1 MGFEDLDEKQR
12 ENLAK
17 AMNSLLS
24 NPEVSTDVK
33 RLLMKA
39 DPKMKFADVAQADAL
54 DKARKET
61 TDKISELEAKLME
74 EQAIRVREERHRQAR
89 EKGIS
94 PEDVEKVV
102 TDYKV
107 MDWDKAMQIAERLRE
122 MAPASAEPAF
132 DAKPELPNEKEL
144 WADPRGYA
152 NKIAHQMI
160 DQFGGRRT
168 GRSN

>member
-54 DKARKET
+54 DKVREESGA
-61 TDKISELEAKLME
+61 KISELEAKLME
-74 EQAIRVREERHRQAR
+74 EQAIRVRQERHAQAR
-89 EKGIS
+89 AQGLN

-102 TDYKV
+102 TEYKV

-122 MAPASAEPAF
+122 MAPASPEPTF
-132 DAKPELPNEKEL
+132 DAKPALPDEKEL
-144 WADPRGYA
+144 WADPKGYA
-152 NKIAHQMI
+152 NRIAHQMI
-160 DQFGGRRT
+160 DEFRGRR
-168 GRSN
+168 RAN

>member
-17 AMNSLLS
+17 AMNSLLT

-54 DKARKET
+54 AKLEEKSAT
-61 TDKISELEAKLME
+61 KISELEAKLME

-89 EKGIS
+89 EKGLS

-102 TDYKV
+102 TEYKV
-107 MDWDKAMQIAERLRE
+107 MDWDKAMQIADRLRE
-122 MAPASAEPAF
+122 MAPASAEPTF
-132 DAKPELPNEKEL
+132 DAKPNLPDEKEL
-144 WADPRGYA
+144 WADPKRYA
-152 NKIAHQMI
+152 NGIAHKMI
-160 DQFGGRRT
+160 DEFRGRR
-168 GRSN
+168 RSN